1 MVVIIYELRDIS
13 ISTWGA
19 SYKTTKKKLKNS
31 CMVPADIGMSHCH
44 TLAMFCLFL
53 LTNVGKFDPRGNL
66 VFLLKIGHQ
75 TDRRCLAFSL
85 LHRFHGEAQLDD
97 G

>member
-1 MVVIIYELRDIS
+1 
-13 ISTWGA
+13 
-19 SYKTTKKKLKNS
+19 
-31 CMVPADIGMSHCH
+31 MVPADIKMSHRH
-44 TLAMFCLFL
+44 TLAMFWLYL

-85 LHRFHGEAQLDD
+85 LHRFHGGTQLDEVRD
-97 G
+97 SIRPGTKPFKFTFHD